1 VYQPSSCSSYV
12 AFSKSNT
19 FDRLFTTFVALQINT
34 ICSGVS
40 RADLAGKF
48 PLIALYSQLLAL
60 QNLEA
65 WIGHTCPDTPV
76 AKSI

>member
-1 VYQPSSCSSYV
+1 MYKTSPCSSYV

-48 PLIALYSQLLAL
+48 PLIASLQPTACLAGL
-60 QNLEA
+60 GSMDRIYL
-65 WIGHTCPDTPV
+65 P
-76 AKSI
+76 